1 MADERYEWLDRDAA
15 ERLLRGET
23 VEAADERART
33 EAARLLAALESAT
46 DPGYRY
52 DDGELPGEA
61 AAMAAFRKARADVA
75 ASAGTSPGTV
85 RVARADR
92 TGRGTGLVRPLRFG
106 IAAALAGCAIGGV
119 AVAAGSGVLPS
130 FGDDGPAPASS
141 VSAAA
146 TPEPVG
152 SPTQSGGGTGSHSRS
167 PGAAGTPPA
176 LPPVGSATPSP
187 ADTGKATP
195 GGPVDDGRATP
206 GGDASARKG
215 DLYRKTVE
223 ACRDYRS
230 GRIAEDRKRTLE
242 AAAKGATRVERFCDE
257 LLGSGSGDGAVG
269 GAGDADSSGGSGG
282 DNGEGDND
290 GGDGDKDS
298 GGSGDGD
305 READGDDLPQPPATP
320 QVSWSLFP
328 APSATVTP
336 SGTSGAPSLS
346 AVVQPS

>member
-61 AAMAAFRKARADVA
+61 AAMAAFRKARADVG
-75 ASAGTSPGTV
+75 ASAGTSLGTV
-85 RVARADR
+85 RVAPDARP
-92 TGRGTGLVRPLRFG
+92 GRGTGLARPLRFG

-119 AVAAGSGVLPS
+119 AVAAGSGVLPT
-130 FGDDGPAPASS
+130 FDDDRPTPASS
-141 VSAAA
+141 VSAAS
-146 TPEPVG
+146 TPGPLG
-152 SPTQSGGGTGSHSRS
+152 SPTQSVGGTGSHSRS
-167 PGAAGTPPA
+167 PGATGTPPG
-176 LPPVGSATPSP
+176 LPPVDSATPSP
-187 ADTGKATP
+187 TDTGNATP
-195 GGPVDDGRATP
+195 GGPVDDGGATQ
-206 GGDASARKG
+206 GGDGSARKG

-242 AAAKGATRVERFCDE
+242 ATAKGATRVERFCDE
-257 LLGSGSGDGAVG
+257 LLGSDSADG

-305 READGDDLPQPPATP
+305 RDAGGDDLPQAPATP
-320 QVSWSLFP
+320 QVSWSLVP
-328 APSATVTP
+328 APSAAVTP
-336 SGTSGAPSLS
+336 SVTSTALSLS
-346 AVVQPS
+346 AVVQPF